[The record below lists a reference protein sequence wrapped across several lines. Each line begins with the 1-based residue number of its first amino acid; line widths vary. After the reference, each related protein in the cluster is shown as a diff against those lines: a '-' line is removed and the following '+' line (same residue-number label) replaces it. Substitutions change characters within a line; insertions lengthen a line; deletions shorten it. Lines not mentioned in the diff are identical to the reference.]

1 MVTKELICPR
11 SIAVVGASNDLSKP
25 GGRIVE
31 HIINGGYKGTLYPI
45 NPKESSVQGVE
56 CIADVSLLPKTDLAV
71 IAIAA
76 KYALQTVEILVKQKE
91 VKAIII
97 LSAGFS
103 ETNSEGRLLEEK
115 IASLCNEYNCA
126 LIGPNCTGV
135 LTPYHQSI
143 FTGPI
148 PPLDEKGCDLI
159 SGSGATIVFILE
171 QGIQMGLRF
180 AHIFSVGNSA
190 QMGVEDVLQ
199 YMDESFD
206 PETSSRVK
214 LLYMESVRQPQ
225 KLLKHARSL
234 IQKGCR
240 IAAVKAGTSEA
251 GSRAASS
258 HTGALAGSD
267 VAVDALFKKA
277 GIVRCYGRQDLMTVA
292 AVFQHPRLQGKNI
305 GIITHAGG
313 PAVMLTDTLSKFS
326 LNVPHL
332 PEEKTAPLLEKLF
345 NGSSVGNP
353 IDFLATGTA
362 EQLGLIIDACNTYD
376 EIDGMVVIFGKPG
389 LFDLYDVVEV
399 LHQKMLTSRKPVFPV
414 LPSLTTSRDEINVF
428 LSKGRINFPEE
439 TVLGAALGKVFNTPT
454 PTDVKDDI
462 ENVDVAAVRAVID
475 NAADGYLLPEQVQ
488 KLLDAAKISRV
499 NEAVVGTLGEAS
511 STAAS
516 IGYPVVMKVVGP
528 IHKSDVG
535 GVVLN
540 VKDYQTVNKEF
551 CRMMNMKDV
560 KGVLIQPMISGKELF
575 AGVKYEPKFGHLIL
589 CGLGGIFIEVLKD
602 VQSVL
607 APVSEEEAMRMISLL
622 KGYKMLQ
629 GIRGQ
634 KGVSLQ
640 KYANVIQSLSRL
652 VAVAPEITE
661 MDINPLLACD
671 DKIVA
676 VDARISVTKIL
687 QNPN

>member
-1 MVTKELICPR
+1 MVTKELLRPR
-11 SIAVVGASNDLSKP
+11 SIAVIGASNDLSKP
-25 GGRIVE
+25 GGRIIE
-31 HIINGGYKGTLYPI
+31 HIISGGYKGALYPV
-45 NPKESSVQGVE
+45 NPKESIIQGVK
-56 CIADVSLLPKTDLAV
+56 CVADVSLLPETDLAV

-76 KYALQTVEILVKQKE
+76 KYAPQTVEILVKEKNT
-91 VKAIII
+91 KAIII

-103 ETNSEGRLLEEK
+103 ETSNEGRLLEEK
-115 IASLCNEYNCA
+115 ITALCNEYNCA

-135 LTPYHQSI
+135 LTPYHHSI

-148 PPLDEKGCDLI
+148 PQLDEKGCDLI

-234 IQKGCR
+234 IKKGCR

-292 AVFQHPRLQGKNI
+292 AVFQHPRLEGKNI

-345 NGSSVGNP
+345 NGSAVGNP

-362 EQLGLIIDACNTYD
+362 EQLGLIIDECNTYD

-389 LFDLYDVVEV
+389 LFDLYDVVDV
-399 LHQKMLTSRKPVFPV
+399 LHQKMLTSRKPIFPV
-414 LPSLTTSRDEINVF
+414 LPSLTTSKDEINIF
-428 LSKGRINFPEE
+428 LSKGHINFPEE
-439 TVLGAALGKVFNTPT
+439 TVLGAALGKTFYTPD
-454 PTDVKDDI
+454 PVEIEDDI
-462 ENVDVAAVRAVID
+462 KNVDVAAIRAVID
-475 NAADGYLLPEQVQ
+475 NAANGYLLPKQVQ
-488 KLLDAAKISRV
+488 ALLDAVKISRV
-499 NEAVVGTLGEAS
+499 NEAIVKTLGEATS
-511 STAAS
+511 VAAS
-516 IGYPVVMKVVGP
+516 LGYPVVMKVVGP
-528 IHKSDVG
+528 IHKSDIG
-535 GVVLN
+535 GVALN
-540 VKDYQTVNKEF
+540 VKDYQTVSKEF
-551 CRMMNMKDV
+551 CRMMNMSGV
-560 KGVLIQPMISGKELF
+560 TGVLIQPMISGKELF

-602 VQSVL
+602 VQSAL
-607 APVSEEEAMRMISLL
+607 APVSEQEAMRMISLL
-622 KGYKMLQ
+622 KGYRMLE

-634 KGVSLQ
+634 AGISIK
-640 KYANVIQSLSRL
+640 KYADVIQSLSKL
-652 VAVAPEITE
+652 VAVAPEIKE
-661 MDINPLLACD
+661 MDINPLLASGEN
-671 DKIVA
+671 IIA
-676 VDARISVTKIL
+676 VDARICVER
-687 QNPN
+687 